1 MRNYYYASFVKYS
14 PLAAFAG
21 MIYNVSMKNHGLTK
35 IPGLV
40 DMHVHFRDP
49 GQTQKEDIISGAA
62 AAFAGGVTTVA
73 CMPNTKPVIDNL
85 ETLAYVLEKASKA
98 QVRVLPYAAVTIG
111 QKGETLTDF
120 AALKKAGA
128 IGFSDDGQPVMSEE
142 IMRRALIAAKENG
155 TFISAHEEDINLV
168 RNYAVND
175 GRIAKLLGI
184 PGRPAAAEESMI
196 ERDCALALETG
207 GRLHIAHVSTAGS
220 VEIIR
225 KAKRGGAPVTC
236 ETCPQYFALTEDVV
250 LKLGSLARINPP
262 LRTESDRLAIIE
274 GLKDGTIDAIASDHA
289 PHTAEEK
296 VRPLTDAPSGSIGL
310 ETLLS
315 VTLTVLYHTGILTL
329 DEIIKLTSTNPAR
342 ILGIDPPDDYI
353 LVDLDEEW
361 TVGEKPFLSRSQ
373 NSIFTGKILKGKAHV
388 I

>member
-1 MRNYYYASFVKYS
+1 
-14 PLAAFAG
+14 
-21 MIYNVSMKNHGLTK
+21 MKNHGLTK

-40 DMHVHFRDP
+40 DMHVHLRDP

-73 CMPNTKPVIDNL
+73 CMPNTNPVIDNP
-85 ETLAYVLEKASKA
+85 ETLAYVREKASKA

-128 IGFSDDGQPVMSEE
+128 IGFSDDGQPVMSDE

-168 RNYAVND
+168 RNYAVNE
-175 GRIAKLLGI
+175 GKISELLGI

-196 ERDCALALETG
+196 ERDCELALETG

-225 KAKRGGAPVTC
+225 RAKRSGAPVTC
-236 ETCPQYFALTEDVV
+236 ETCPHYFALTEDVV

-274 GLKDGTIDAIASDHA
+274 GLKDGTIDVIASDHA

-296 VRPLTDAPSGSIGL
+296 AKPLADALSGSIGL
-310 ETLLS
+310 ETLLA
-315 VTLTVLYHTGILTL
+315 VTLTELFHAGILTL

-342 ILGIDPPDDYI
+342 ILGIEPPDDYI

-361 TVGEKPFLSRSQ
+361 TAGEKPFISRSQ
-373 NSIFTGKILKGKAHV
+373 NSVFAGRRLKGKVKKV
-388 I
+388 IFRGCEYVI